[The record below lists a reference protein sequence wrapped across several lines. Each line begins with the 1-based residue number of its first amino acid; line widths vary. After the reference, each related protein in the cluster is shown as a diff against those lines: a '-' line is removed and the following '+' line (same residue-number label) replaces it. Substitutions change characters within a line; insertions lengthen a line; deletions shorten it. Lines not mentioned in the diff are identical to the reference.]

1 MGVPWPRC
9 GRPVDELYEESWEVD
24 RLLARRPLAGG
35 GFEYL
40 TAWKD
45 YGTEGDTWEHENN
58 LEDTDEV
65 SKFDASYNLPVM
77 LLWRRL
83 RSFFYEFLCEG
94 KEAEFEKIYTFDSTI
109 DPAAAH
115 GLLKLLAQQRGGA
128 KPLKIISTD
137 VGNFRRT
144 QLAVM
149 DMQTVSDIV
158 ALHIDRPEKGLGA
171 LRIRFGGTRDKNPRA
186 VGFPLLFTY
195 WEPLEVDGRELD
207 HGYKLTVTLAT
218 WTFLN
223 PTGLHDHPPAPN
235 EKKLSDSKRARIVQ
249 HVKTL
254 IKEPAATM
262 ASWPSGKVRRHGL
275 SQPPRAGVPAWADLP
290 PSRWAL
296 TREESMPAAAV

>member
-1 MGVPWPRC
+1 MPSLWQA
-9 GRPVDELYEESWEVD
+9 VDELYEESWEVD
-24 RLLARRPLAGG
+24 RLLARRPSARG

-45 YGTEGDTWEHENN
+45 YGTEGDTWQREAD
-58 LEDTDEV
+58 LEETNEV
-65 SKFDASYNLPVM
+65 AKFDAAFNLPVM
-77 LLWRRL
+77 LVWRRL
-83 RSFFYEFLCEG
+83 RNFFYEFLCEG
-94 KEAEFEKIYTFDSTI
+94 KEAEFEKVYTFDATV
-109 DPAAAH
+109 DPEVAH
-115 GLLKLLAQQRGGA
+115 GLLKLLARQRGGA
-128 KPLKIISTD
+128 ESLKIVSTV
-137 VGNFRRT
+137 VGHFRRT

-158 ALHIDRPEKGLGA
+158 ALHIDHPESGLGC
-171 LRIRFGGTRDKNPRA
+171 LRIRFGSARDKNPRA
-186 VGFPLLFTY
+186 IGFPLLFTY
-195 WEPLEVDGRELD
+195 WEPLEVGGRELEQ
-207 HGYKLTVTLAT
+207 GYRLTVTLAT

-223 PTGLHDHPPAPN
+223 PTGLHDHPPAPD
-235 EKKLSDSKRARIVQ
+235 EKKLSDSKRGRIVA